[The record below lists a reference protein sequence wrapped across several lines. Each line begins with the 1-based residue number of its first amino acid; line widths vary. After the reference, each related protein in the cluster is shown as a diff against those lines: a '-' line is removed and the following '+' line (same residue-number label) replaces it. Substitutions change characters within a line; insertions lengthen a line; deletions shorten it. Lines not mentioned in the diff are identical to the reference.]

1 MCWLSLVKQVVCVAF
16 VGRDSDFRRV
26 LKEDGQEILMLA
38 LSSLEAAING
48 VLDSSIEHQLLK
60 LVLDHADR
68 FLILSEKIS
77 KRGREKSALKKSLN
91 QRYVELAAFEE
102 ERQKVSSFIRMCVPI
117 WQGNVILF
125 KNL

>member
-1 MCWLSLVKQVVCVAF
+1 M
-16 VGRDSDFRRV
+16 

-48 VLDSSIEHQLLK
+48 VLDSSIEFELLK
-60 LVLDHADR
+60 LVLDHSDR

-77 KRGREKSALKKSLN
+77 KKGRGKSALKKSLEK
-91 QRYVELAAFEE
+91 RYLELTAFEE

-117 WQGNVILF
+117 WKGNVILF

>member
-1 MCWLSLVKQVVCVAF
+1 M
-16 VGRDSDFRRV
+16 

-48 VLDSSIEHQLLK
+48 VLDSSIEFELLK
-60 LVLDHADR
+60 LVLDHSDQ
-68 FLILSEKIS
+68 FLILSEKI
-77 KRGREKSALKKSLN
+77 KKKSALKKSLN
-91 QRYVELAAFEE
+91 QRYMELTAFEE
-102 ERQKVSSFIRMCVPI
+102 ERQKVSSFIRMCEPI

>member
-1 MCWLSLVKQVVCVAF
+1 M
-16 VGRDSDFRRV
+16 

-48 VLDSSIEHQLLK
+48 VLDSSIEFELLK
-60 LVLDHADR
+60 LVLDHSDQ
-68 FLILSEKIS
+68 FLILSEKI
-77 KRGREKSALKKSLN
+77 KKKSALKKSLN
-91 QRYVELAAFEE
+91 QRYMELTAFEE

>member
-1 MCWLSLVKQVVCVAF
+1 M
-16 VGRDSDFRRV
+16 

-48 VLDSSIEHQLLK
+48 VLDSSIEFELLK
-60 LVLDHADR
+60 LVLDHSDR

-91 QRYVELAAFEE
+91 QRYMELTAFEE
-102 ERQKVSSFIRMCVPI
+102 ERQNVSSFIRMCKPI
-117 WQGNVILF
+117 WQGIYSVGGLVYF
-125 KNL
+125 HCDLEGCGRLS

>member
-1 MCWLSLVKQVVCVAF
+1 M
-16 VGRDSDFRRV
+16 

-48 VLDSSIEHQLLK
+48 VLDSSIEFELLK
-60 LVLDHADR
+60 LVLDHSDR
-68 FLILSEKIS
+68 FLILSEKI
-77 KRGREKSALKKSLN
+77 KKKSALKKSLN
-91 QRYVELAAFEE
+91 QRYMELTAFEE

>member
-1 MCWLSLVKQVVCVAF
+1 M
-16 VGRDSDFRRV
+16 

-48 VLDSSIEHQLLK
+48 VLDSSIEFELLK
-60 LVLDHADR
+60 LVLDHSDR

-77 KRGREKSALKKSLN
+77 KRGRDKSALKKSLN
-91 QRYVELAAFEE
+91 QRHMELTAFEE
-102 ERQKVSSFIRMCVPI
+102 ERQKVSSFIRMCEPI

-125 KNL
+125 KHL

>member
-1 MCWLSLVKQVVCVAF
+1 M
-16 VGRDSDFRRV
+16 

-48 VLDSSIEHQLLK
+48 VLDSSIEFELLK
-60 LVLDHADR
+60 LVLDHSDR
-68 FLILSEKIS
+68 FLILSEKI
-77 KRGREKSALKKSLN
+77 KKKSGLKKSLN
-91 QRYVELAAFEE
+91 QRYMELTAFEE

>member
-1 MCWLSLVKQVVCVAF
+1 M
-16 VGRDSDFRRV
+16 

-48 VLDSSIEHQLLK
+48 VLDSSIEFQLLK
-60 LVLDHADR
+60 VVLDHSDR

-77 KRGREKSALKKSLN
+77 KKGREKSVLKKSLN
-91 QRYVELAAFEE
+91 QRHVELTAFEE
-102 ERQKVSSFIRMCVPI
+102 ERQKVASFIRMCVPI
-117 WQGNVILF
+117 WQGNVILC

>member
-1 MCWLSLVKQVVCVAF
+1 M
-16 VGRDSDFRRV
+16 

-48 VLDSSIEHQLLK
+48 VLDSSIESELLE
-60 LVLDHADR
+60 LVLDHSDQ

-77 KRGREKSALKKSLN
+77 KKRSEKSALKKSLN
-91 QRYVELAAFEE
+91 QRYVELTAFEE

-117 WQGNVILF
+117 WQGNVLRF
-125 KNL
+125 KKFIV

>member
-1 MCWLSLVKQVVCVAF
+1 M
-16 VGRDSDFRRV
+16 

-60 LVLDHADR
+60 LVLDHSDR
-68 FLILSEKIS
+68 FLILFEKIS
-77 KRGREKSALKKSLN
+77 KKGREKSALKKSLN
-91 QRYVELAAFEE
+91 RRYVELAAFEE
-102 ERQKVSSFIRMCVPI
+102 ERQKVSSFIRMFVPI

-125 KNL
+125 